1 METRDTTLS
10 PAPKPVTNLNLFQEI
25 LQAKKQ
31 FEGVV
36 FPTPIGLSMNFS
48 DEFEATV
55 LLKREDLQVVRSYKI
70 RGAYNKISSLTT
82 AEKAQGI
89 VCASAGNHAQGVAYS
104 CHLLQIQ
111 GKIFMPKTTPKQKI
125 KQVQLFGKS
134 YVDIVL
140 TGDTF
145 DDAYA
150 SAMIDGTKD
159 GKVFIHPF
167 DDLKVIAGQG
177 TVGLEILEAYKE
189 PIDYV
194 FVPIGGGGLASGLST
209 VFKNLSPNTKII
221 GVEPEG
227 APSMKTAIA
236 KGVNTPLESIDKF
249 VDGAAVKQVGHLNF
263 DICRENLDDIILV
276 PEGKVCTTIL
286 RLYNEEAMVVEP
298 AGALTIAALDF
309 YKDKIKGKKVVCI
322 VSGSNNDIE
331 RTAEIK
337 ERSLLYEGLKHY
349 FMIQFPQRPGALK
362 EFVNDILG
370 VDDDITYFQFKQK
383 NNRESGPVIVGLELK
398 NRKDVEAIQTKMR
411 TKGFEFHYL
420 NENEDLFAQLIG

>member
-1 METRDTTLS
+1 M
-10 PAPKPVTNLNLFQEI
+10 NIFNEI
-25 LQAKKQ
+25 QQAKQ
-31 FEGVV
+31 QLHGVV
-36 FPTPIGLSMNFS
+36 SPTPLAENMNLSE
-48 DEFEATV
+48 EFGATV

-70 RGAYNKISSLTT
+70 RGAYNKISSLTEDER
-82 AEKAQGI
+82 ANGI

-104 CHLLQIQ
+104 CNLLKIS
-111 GKIFMPKTTPKQKI
+111 GKIYMPKTTPKQKI

-134 YVDIVL
+134 FVEVVL

-150 SAMIDGTKD
+150 SAIADATANHK
-159 GKVFIHPF
+159 KFIHPF
-167 DDLKVIAGQG
+167 NDIKVIAGQG
-177 TVGLEILEAYKE
+177 TTGLEILEAYTS

-194 FVPIGGGGLASGLST
+194 FVPIGGGGLAAGLST
-209 VFKNLSPNTKII
+209 AFAALSPNTKII

-227 APSMKTAIA
+227 AASMKAAIA
-236 KGVNTPLESIDKF
+236 AGHVVTLESIDKF
-249 VDGAAVKQVGHLNF
+249 VDGAAVKQVGDLTF
-263 DICRENLDDIILV
+263 DVCQKNLDDIIAV

-309 YKDKIKGKKVVCI
+309 YKEEIKGKTVVCI

-337 ERSLLYEGLKHY
+337 ERSLLYEGLMHY

-362 EFVNDILG
+362 EFVSDILG
-370 VDDDITYFQFKQK
+370 PDDDITYFQFAKK
-383 NNRESGPVIVGLELK
+383 NSREVGPVVVGLEVK
-398 NRKDVEAIQTKMR
+398 NKNDIDAIKTKMD
-411 TKGFEFHYL
+411 TKGFQYQYL
-420 NENEDLFAQLIG
+420 NEKADLFTQLIG

>member
-1 METRDTTLS
+1 MTLFTAIQQAQKQLQNVVPTTPLIE
-10 PAPKPVTNLNLFQEI
+10 NLNLSE
-25 LQAKKQ
+25 
-31 FEGVV
+31 
-36 FPTPIGLSMNFS
+36 
-48 DEFEATV
+48 EFGATI

-70 RGAYNKISSLTT
+70 RGAYNKISSLTN
-82 AEKAQGI
+82 AEKENGI
-89 VCASAGNHAQGVAYS
+89 VCASAGNHAQGVAFS
-104 CHLLQIQ
+104 CHLLKIM
-111 GKIFMPKTTPKQKI
+111 GKIYMPKTTPKQKV
-125 KQVQLFGKS
+125 KQVQLFGKK
-134 YVDIVL
+134 YVEIVL

-150 SAMIDGTKD
+150 KAVTDATENNKT
-159 GKVFIHPF
+159 FIHPF

-177 TVGLEILEAYKE
+177 TVGLEILDTYKE

-209 VFKNLSPNTKII
+209 VFKKLSPTTKII
-221 GVEPEG
+221 GVEPLG
-227 APSMKTAIA
+227 APSMKTSITNN
-236 KGVNTPLESIDKF
+236 KNTALDTIDKF
-249 VDGAAVKQVGHLNF
+249 VDGAAVKQVGDLTF
-263 DICRENLDDIILV
+263 GICQKNLDDIILV

-309 YKDKIKGKKVVCI
+309 YKEQIKDKTVVCI

-337 ERSLLYEGLKHY
+337 ERSLLYEGLMHY

-370 VDDDITYFQFKQK
+370 PDDDITYFQFAKK
-383 NNRESGPVIVGLELK
+383 NSREVGSVVVGLELK
-398 NRKDVEAIQTKMR
+398 NPNDIHAIKTNMEA
-411 TKGFEFHYL
+411 KGFEYRYL
-420 NENEDLFAQLIG
+420 NEKHDLFTMLIG